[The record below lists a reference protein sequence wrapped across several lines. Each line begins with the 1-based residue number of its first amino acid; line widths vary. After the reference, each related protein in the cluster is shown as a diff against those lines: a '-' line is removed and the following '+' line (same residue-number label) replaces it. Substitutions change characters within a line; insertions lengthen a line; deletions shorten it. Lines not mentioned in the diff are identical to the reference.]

1 MKKFVFFVLSSLLVL
16 TPFVFSPRSSELFE
30 FPKLLIIYFGASLL
44 FPLLVFNLNKFK
56 RKFGQNKNRFER
68 LAFFAIVIFFVSQ
81 LVSTWLS
88 IDSHVSFF
96 GYYSRFNGGLL
107 SLISYLTIFF
117 SAVLFLNRDRV
128 EKLLKIAVFSGLFVA
143 LWGLPSHFGHDFI
156 CLLVTNRLDT
166 SCWTADFVP
175 QLRLFSTLGQP
186 NWFATYLLVLISIVL
201 YFFTT
206 SQSLLPKKLKQYSTK
221 FATLLIILF
230 SVELIWTNSRSGLVA
245 YIVIMLLFF
254 STYFLTQ
261 KKSFLNLLKQTFYL
275 PLMTLILVIL
285 VSAWSIAVPRL
296 QAVFQPK
303 PALEKTSSQT
313 ASQKPQEEL
322 KITPSSQIR
331 LVVWQGAWQLAQ
343 EYPLF
348 GTGVET
354 FAYGYNF
361 TRPQSHNL
369 TSEWNYVYNKAHN
382 ELLNYLATT
391 GWVGLISY
399 LILFGVFLLPAIL
412 ILLNRSKASS
422 DHWHFS
428 LFYLLAMISIFLM
441 NIFGFSTTVTNLF
454 YYLLPALLLTFL
466 ADSNSNEQAVKERS
480 LTQQLG
486 FGQVSLY
493 FVWLLFS
500 FVYLLNYFT
509 ADFHYARA
517 REYKQVQDFTNAY
530 ISGQK
535 ALDLRREPTYLDQQ
549 AGIAANLAALQQIQR
564 NSPQAKQFSQQAID
578 YNNETLSSS
587 TKNVFYYKTRAKVF
601 YALSMSYVDDPTLS
615 SEYLFKAVQALETA
629 SLLAPTDPIIPFT
642 LAGLI
647 QSSEPD
653 KALDLLQLTVSL
665 KPDYSEASS
674 LIKQLQNSVEN

>member
-1 MKKFVFFVLSSLLVL
+1 MKKFVFYVLSLLVIL
-16 TPFVFSPRSSELFE
+16 TPFIFSPRSSELFE
-30 FPKLLIIYFGASLL
+30 FPKLLLIYFGASLL
-44 FPLLVFNLNKFK
+44 FPLLVFNLNKLK
-56 RKFGQNKNRFER
+56 RKFGGNKNRFER
-68 LAFFAIVIFFVSQ
+68 LAFFAMVIFFVSQ
-81 LVSTWLS
+81 LISTWLS

-107 SLISYLTIFF
+107 SLLSYLVIFF
-117 SAVLFLNRDRV
+117 SALLFLNRDRV
-128 EKLLKIAVFSGLFVA
+128 IKLLQIAVYSGLFVA

-156 CLLVTNRLDT
+156 CLLVMGKLDA

-201 YFFTT
+201 YFFITG
-206 SQSLLPKKLKQYSTK
+206 QSLLPKKYKQYSAK
-221 FATLLIILF
+221 FATLLLVLF
-230 SVELIWTNSRSGLVA
+230 SIELLWTNSRSGSMA
-245 YIVIMLLFF
+245 YIVVMLAFF
-254 STYFLTQ
+254 GAYFFIQ
-261 KKSFLNLLKQTFYL
+261 KKPFLDLLKQAFYL
-275 PLMTLILVIL
+275 PLITLILVIL

-296 QAVFQPK
+296 RAVFQSK
-303 PALEKTSSQT
+303 PAVEKYQEATP
-313 ASQKPQEEL
+313 AKPQEEL

-331 LVVWQGAWQLAQ
+331 LIVWQGALKLAQ

-354 FAYGYNF
+354 FAYSYNF
-361 TRPQSHNL
+361 TRPASHNL

-391 GWVGLISY
+391 GWVGLVSY
-399 LILFGVFLLPAIL
+399 LFLFGVFLLPAIL
-412 ILLNRSKASS
+412 VLLNRQKANT

-428 LFYLLAMISIFLM
+428 LFYLLAMTSIFLM
-441 NIFGFSTTVTNLF
+441 NIFGFSTTVTSLF
-454 YYLLPALLLTFL
+454 YYLLPALLFVFL
-466 ADSNSNEQAVKERS
+466 ADSNSNEQPVKERS

-486 FGQVSLY
+486 FGQVALY

-530 ISGQK
+530 INGQK
-535 ALDLRREPTYLDQQ
+535 AIDLRREPTYLDQQ

-587 TKNVFYYKTRAKVF
+587 AKNVFYYKTRAKVF
-601 YALSMSYVDDPTLS
+601 YALSMSYVDNPALS
-615 SEYLFKAVQALETA
+615 AEYLFKAVQALKTA
-629 SLLAPTDPIIPFT
+629 KLLAPSDPVIPYT

-647 QSSEPD
+647 QSTEPD
-653 KALDLLQLTVSL
+653 KALELAQTALTL
-665 KPDYSEASS
+665 KPDYSEAKQM
-674 LIKQLQNSVEN
+674 IKQLQNN